1 MAVPKL
7 RFKDSEGREFPEWEE
22 KKLGDFTE
30 RIKRKAPENSIAP
43 VMMIAAES
51 GFIYQKD
58 RYSRE
63 NAGKSLTNYTL
74 LKQEEFSYNHG
85 YSKLRNYGSVFI
97 LKEPEA
103 RVPFVYHSFKLL
115 SGVGDFWG
123 YYLNSGL
130 LDRTLKKTIS
140 STARMDG
147 LLNISY
153 EAYMDINVRVPSL
166 PEQQKIADFLTAYDT
181 MIDTQ
186 SQRVEAMKT
195 RKKGL
200 LQKIFS
206 QEIRFKNDNGQNYPE
221 WEKKTVGSLANNI
234 VGGGTPSTKNP
245 AFYAGEIPWI
255 SSSDLVEDKIN
266 YLNMTRFITQD
277 AINRSA
283 TKLIPAQSVMIVC
296 RVGVGKVAVN
306 ELPLC
311 TSQDFMNL
319 IVKEENSPVFIGYL
333 LMNLMVKRKNS
344 VQGTA
349 IKGIPSAEIKKFKVL
364 VPALP
369 EQQKIADFL
378 TTVDAQID
386 VEEKRLETMK
396 TIKKGLLQQMFI

>member
-7 RFKDSEGREFPEWEE
+7 RFKNNGGREFPEWELC
-22 KKLGDFTE
+22 KLGELFKERSQRANGDEELLSVTIEQGVLRQSDLARRIVSSEDKSNYKAVYKGDIAYNSMRMWQGAEGVSNYNGIVSPAYTIVVPKENVSSKFFAYMFKTE
-30 RIKRKAPENSIAP
+30 KAL
-43 VMMIAAES
+43 
-51 GFIYQKD
+51 Y
-58 RYSRE
+58 
-63 NAGKSLTNYTL
+63 
-74 LKQEEFSYNHG
+74 
-85 YSKLRNYGSVFI
+85 
-97 LKEPEA
+97 
-103 RVPFVYHSFKLL
+103 SFKKY
-115 SGVGDFWG
+115 SQ
-123 YYLNSGL
+123 GL
-130 LDRTLKKTIS
+130 TSDTWNLKYPLFSKVPS
-140 STARMDG
+140 
-147 LLNISY
+147 NI
-153 EAYMDINVRVPSL
+153 PSL

>member
-130 LDRTLKKTIS
+130 LDRTLKK
-140 STARMDG
+140 
-147 LLNISY
+147 
-153 EAYMDINVRVPSL
+153 P
-166 PEQQKIADFLTAYDT
+166 F
-181 MIDTQ
+181 
-186 SQRVEAMKT
+186 
-195 RKKGL
+195 
-200 LQKIFS
+200 
-206 QEIRFKNDNGQNYPE
+206 
-221 WEKKTVGSLANNI
+221 
-234 VGGGTPSTKNP
+234 
-245 AFYAGEIPWI
+245 
-255 SSSDLVEDKIN
+255 
-266 YLNMTRFITQD
+266 
-277 AINRSA
+277 
-283 TKLIPAQSVMIVC
+283 
-296 RVGVGKVAVN
+296 
-306 ELPLC
+306 
-311 TSQDFMNL
+311 
-319 IVKEENSPVFIGYL
+319 
-333 LMNLMVKRKNS
+333 
-344 VQGTA
+344 
-349 IKGIPSAEIKKFKVL
+349 
-364 VPALP
+364 
-369 EQQKIADFL
+369 
-378 TTVDAQID
+378 
-386 VEEKRLETMK
+386 
-396 TIKKGLLQQMFI
+396 LQQLEWTDY

>member
-166 PEQQKIADFLTAYDT
+166 TEQQKIANFLTTYDT

-186 SQRVEAMKT
+186 TKRVEAMKT

-206 QEIRFKNDNGQNYPE
+206 QKIRFKDEQGQDYPKWEGTEFGKVVSRKTSTEFSSNDLPGIEYEDIISGVGRLNKDVYTKQCD
-221 WEKKTVGSLANNI
+221 KKGIVFSKGDVLYGKLRPYLKNWLLPDFKGVAIGDFWVLTSKLLKAPFLYYFLQSSTFTKVANTSI
-234 VGGGTPSTKNP
+234 GTKMPRADWKLVHRMTM
-245 AFYAGEIPWI
+245 EIP
-255 SSSDLVEDKIN
+255 S
-266 YLNMTRFITQD
+266 F
-277 AINRSA
+277 
-283 TKLIPAQSVMIVC
+283 
-296 RVGVGKVAVN
+296 
-306 ELPLC
+306 
-311 TSQDFMNL
+311 
-319 IVKEENSPVFIGYL
+319 
-333 LMNLMVKRKNS
+333 
-344 VQGTA
+344 
-349 IKGIPSAEIKKFKVL
+349 
-364 VPALP
+364 P
-369 EQQKIADFL
+369 EQEKIADFL
-378 TTVDAQID
+378 IAVDTQIE

>member
-7 RFKDSEGREFPEWEE
+7 RFKDSGGREFPEWEE

-74 LKQEEFSYNHG
+74 LKQGEFSYNHG
-85 YSKLRNYGSVFI
+85 YSKLRNYGSVFM
-97 LKEPEA
+97 LKELEA

-115 SGVGDFWG
+115 NGVGDFWG

-147 LLNISY
+147 LLNIGY
-153 EAYMDINVRVPSL
+153 EVYMDIKVRVPSL
-166 PEQQKIADFLTAYDT
+166 PEQQKIADFLTAYDI

-186 SQRVEAMKT
+186 TKRVEAMKT

-206 QEIRFKNDNGQNYPE
+206 QELRFKDAEGREFPE
-221 WEKKTVGSLANNI
+221 WEEKKLGELGEIITGT
-234 VGGGTPSTKNP
+234 TPSTTEKSYYDNGIYSFVTPGDMTNKNIIDITERNLSESGLRNGRIVP
-245 AFYAGEIPWI
+245 AD
-255 SSSDLVEDKIN
+255 S
-266 YLNMTRFITQD
+266 
-277 AINRSA
+277 
-283 TKLIPAQSVMIVC
+283 
-296 RVGVGKVAVN
+296 
-306 ELPLC
+306 
-311 TSQDFMNL
+311 
-319 IVKEENSPVFIGYL
+319 
-333 LMNLMVKRKNS
+333 
-344 VQGTA
+344 
-349 IKGIPSAEIKKFKVL
+349 VL
-364 VPALP
+364 VVCIGATIGKCCYVNKICSCNQQINVIIPNANFNGYFILNFIRTLEKRMKLLAGNTATPILNKKSFSEIIGFFPFLP
-369 EQQKIADFL
+369 EQQRIADFL
-378 TTVDAQID
+378 TAVDNQLE

-396 TIKKGLLQQMFI
+396 TIKKGLLQQMFV

>member
-186 SQRVEAMKT
+186 SQRVEAMRT